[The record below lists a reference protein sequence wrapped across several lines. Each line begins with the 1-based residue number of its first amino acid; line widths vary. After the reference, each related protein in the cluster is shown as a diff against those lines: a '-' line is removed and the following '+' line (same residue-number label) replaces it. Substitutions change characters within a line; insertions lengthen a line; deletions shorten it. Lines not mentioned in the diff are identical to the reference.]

1 VGERWVRKLKEILS
15 SLPKARAQRSG
26 AQKSVQCPAR
36 SMISTRNLSQLPDIA
51 GLIKLTKSLAMLDAI
66 MMPEW
71 QYRYYS
77 FNSVWDTGE
86 QMASMRDGSGD
97 EWFCLFSS
105 AGAALKGFDHESE
118 MSPWAN
124 DDHTVWKG
132 VLDQVP
138 VVFTRFLN
146 EPAFSM
152 QDTTFCIWRTN
163 QDSDW
168 RVGKIEFP
176 DAADDPDGSE
186 GLLSILDGNPETYRQ
201 WAEEYYE
208 KPVSLSAVQRLYQ
221 HESLTPQLV
230 KELNPEIEFDA
241 ILADAAQIGYPVG

>member
-1 VGERWVRKLKEILS
+1 
-15 SLPKARAQRSG
+15 
-26 AQKSVQCPAR
+26 
-36 SMISTRNLSQLPDIA
+36 MISTRDLSQLPDLA
-51 GLIKLTKSLAMLDAI
+51 GLMKLTKSLAMLDAI

-77 FNSVWDTGE
+77 FNSMWNTGE
-86 QMASMRDGSGD
+86 QMASMTDGSGD

-118 MSPWAN
+118 MSPWVN
-124 DDHTVWKG
+124 DDHALWKG

-138 VVFTRFLN
+138 AVFTRFLN

-163 QDSDW
+163 QDSEW

-176 DAADDPDGSE
+176 DDADDTDGSE
-186 GLLSILDGNPETYRQ
+186 GLLSILDGNPETYKE

-208 KPVSLSAVQRLYQ
+208 KPVSLSIVQRIYA
-221 HESLTPQLV
+221 HEPLTERLV
-230 KELNPEIEFDA
+230 KALNPKIELDA
-241 ILADAAQIGYPVG
+241 IRADATQIGYPVD